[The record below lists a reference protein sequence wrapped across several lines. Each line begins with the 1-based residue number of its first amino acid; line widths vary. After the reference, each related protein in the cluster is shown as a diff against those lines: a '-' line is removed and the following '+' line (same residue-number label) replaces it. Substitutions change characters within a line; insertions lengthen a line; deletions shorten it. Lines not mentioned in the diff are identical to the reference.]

1 MKTLLSSTLLLSA
14 IGLVATL
21 ASSATALSLPMPGT
35 FTNFT
40 GFVGSGVLLTLLND
54 YARRP
59 RLALAMPA
67 PRPVRCR
74 RGGAD
79 HPLAA

>member
-1 MKTLLSSTLLLSA
+1 
-14 IGLVATL
+14 
-21 ASSATALSLPMPGT
+21 MPGT